1 MGVHTE
7 TMQSDQSAGRPGPN
21 LDWRQTL
28 CGAVLMLQGAYRL
41 VLLFATPSL
50 IGRHPVLL
58 EALRGSTSSLVAG
71 GAFAS
76 IGRASLVLALL
87 APLPTLMMSDP
98 FVWWAGR
105 LWGPEVVELVAGRG
119 AMRRRGTQ
127 RAMRLIERGG
137 SWAVLLAPMLPVP
150 SVIIYAAAGWTGMR
164 LRRFLV
170 LDLIGTF
177 AWVAVFV
184 SLGYALGRS
193 AVNVAHA
200 ITHDSLLITIGLV
213 VATMLVGI
221 WRGARA
227 TPPLSAE
234 EEQSEPEA

>member
-1 MGVHTE
+1 MEPPPTE
-7 TMQSDQSAGRPGPN
+7 TATEPGRPEFR
-21 LDWRQTL
+21 LDRRQAL
-28 CGAVLMLQGAYRL
+28 CAGILCLQGAFRL

-87 APLPTLMMSDP
+87 VPLPTLMMSDP

-105 LWGPEVVELVAGRG
+105 LWGPDVVDLIAGQG

-127 RAMRLIERGG
+127 RAMRLIERGR
-137 SWAVLLAPMLPVP
+137 SWAVVLAPVLPVP
-150 SVIIYAAAGWTGMR
+150 SVVIYAAAGWTGMR

-177 AWVAVFV
+177 AWVVAFV
-184 SLGYALGRS
+184 LLGDALGRS
-193 AVNVAHA
+193 AVNVAHT

-213 VATMLVGI
+213 VASVAVAV
-221 WRGARA
+221 WRGSRA
-227 TPPLSAE
+227 VPAAPAD
-234 EEQSEPEA
+234 EPGRE